1 MRRMTLYIAA
11 FCFSLFLAGSVQAQD
26 KFELFGGYSYMW
38 SPVFVNAN
46 GGCPVGG
53 SSTCSLVGFTNRTSL
68 NGFELTGAGNLTSW
82 FGVAADFGATFGT
95 IQGASTHLETY
106 MAGPQVRYHGR
117 VSPYAHVLF
126 GGARETTVISGV
138 IPFGAT
144 YNSFA
149 AALGV
154 GIDIKIA
161 DAVSV
166 RPIQIDYLL
175 TRFGG
180 TTQSQPRLA
189 AGVVFHF

>member
-1 MRRMTLYIAA
+1 MRRISLYIVA

-26 KFELFGGYSYMW
+26 TFELFGGYSYMW
-38 SPVFVNAN
+38 SPVTVNAN
-46 GGCPVGG
+46 GGCPVSG
-53 SSTCSLVGFTNRTSL
+53 SSTCSVIGVTNRTSL
-68 NGFELTGAGNLTSW
+68 NGFELAGAGNLTSW
-82 FGVAADFGATFGT
+82 LGVAADFGATFAT
-95 IQGASTHLETY
+95 TQGASTHLETY
-106 MAGPQVRYHGR
+106 MFGPQVRYRGR

-126 GGARETTVISGV
+126 GGARETTGISGV
-138 IPFGAT
+138 VPFGAA

-180 TTQSQPRLA
+180 ATQSQPRLA

>member
-1 MRRMTLYIAA
+1 MRRISLYIVA
-11 FCFSLFLAGSVQAQD
+11 FCFSLFLAGSAQAQD
-26 KFELFGGYSYMW
+26 TFELFGGYSYMW
-38 SPVFVNAN
+38 SPVTVNAS

-53 SSTCSLVGFTNRTSL
+53 SSVCSVIGVTDRTSL
-68 NGFELTGAGNLTSW
+68 NGFELSGARNLTSW

-95 IQGASTHLETY
+95 VQGASTHLETY
-106 MAGPQVRYHGR
+106 MFGPQVRYHGR
-117 VSPYAHVLF
+117 VSPYAHALF
-126 GGARETTVISGV
+126 GGARETTGISGIV
-138 IPFGAT
+138 PFGAT

-149 AALGV
+149 AAFGV

-180 TTQSQPRLA
+180 TTQSQPRLG

>member
-1 MRRMTLYIAA
+1 MRRISLYIVV
-11 FCFSLFLAGSVQAQD
+11 FCFSLFLAGSARAQD
-26 KFELFGGYSYMW
+26 KFELFGGYSFMW
-38 SPVFVNAN
+38 SPVSVNAN
-46 GGCPVGG
+46 GGCPIGG
-53 SSTCSLVGFTNRTSL
+53 SSSCSVVGVTNRTYM
-68 NGFELTGAGNLTSW
+68 NGFEVSGAGNLTSW

-95 IQGASTHLETY
+95 DLGASTHLQTY
-106 MAGPQVRYHGR
+106 MFGPQVRYHGR
-117 VSPYAHVLF
+117 VSPYAHALF
-126 GGARETTVISGV
+126 GGARETTGVSGV
-138 IPFGAT
+138 VPFAAT

-161 DAVSV
+161 DSVSI

-180 TTQSQPRLA
+180 TTQSQPRLG